1 MLACKSTE
9 HMLKSV
15 TLYPDTIKDSTIIIV
30 NRTHSF
36 MLTQSPEAKL
46 MCVVECCRLLI
57 RLLQLA
63 KCGDPPGADDTFP
76 ALIYIVIKANP
87 PSLLSTVQYIQT
99 YCDTTIAGEEAYW
112 WTQFM
117 IAVECTK
124 TPGFTQ

>member
-1 MLACKSTE
+1 MLCGSP
-9 HMLKSV
+9 V
-15 TLYPDTIKDSTIIIV
+15 TISDMIV
-30 NRTHSF
+30 NLF
-36 MLTQSPEAKL
+36 YAQSPEAKL
-46 MCVVECCRLLI
+46 TCVVECCRLLI

-99 YCDTTIAGEEAYW
+99 YCDTTIGGEEAYW